1 MIAPPA
7 GERNGTLRVDSA
19 HRFVDKA
26 GIFGGIMMI
35 SHLRWVRSAALLLS
49 GAVFWMGCGG
59 EVKVAD
65 YEQDDPIARLPVN
78 QTIAIPGL
86 DGSTDVVFDDLGIPH
101 VYAPDIETAIHV
113 QGYLTA
119 QARFWEMDVIRRFAE
134 GRLSELFGSLTLN
147 TDVEMRTMFTT
158 RDGRRL
164 HVALW
169 EHVQQTDPEMAR
181 LGRAYAAG
189 VNAWLADLRAGR
201 NDTHLPPEYTLATVI
216 GLNPPIADW
225 LPEDS
230 LAVGRLQALSLSD
243 SSGED
248 INLARIIQA
257 LPEAMVRDIFRS
269 APAAPTTV
277 LPAMGAGGAW
287 RRAALFPSLE
297 WPSAEVLAGV
307 AERLDDRLGQM
318 PIGSRRSGAGSN
330 NWLVG
335 PSLSA
340 SGHALLANDPHLAL
354 FNPPVWHMIHLFVR
368 DTNENTTGV
377 IFPGLPGVILGH
389 NDVAAWGATTAG
401 FDVTDVYV
409 EDIETPP
416 NYPAAPRTVLFR
428 GERVPVIRIDEP
440 FLVRGRAQPV
450 IRVIEVVPHHGPQAP
465 DPNPS
470 DSLVGLAAS
479 GMSVRWTGHELTNDS
494 RFLFDIARAR
504 NVAEFRASLRNFGTG
519 AQNWIW
525 ADIEG
530 NIAYSSQVL
539 IPQRPA
545 GAVPYL
551 PMPGTGEAEWLT
563 DARGNTLWLPS
574 DRIPQA
580 VNPASGLLVTA
591 NNDQVGVTLD
601 NDPLNDDVYLGFTFA
616 EGFRAQRATEL
627 LDNTAGVRPAGAKMT
642 AADMSRYQYD
652 HSAKEGVR
660 FLPWLFAAAER
671 RSDLV
676 TEEMAE
682 ALDRL
687 RAWAIA
693 KPGSPPCDTPSG
705 IDAHELRPDV
715 APRSQP
721 VSAEE
726 KADSI
731 ATSIFAGFLTR
742 LSRLTLA
749 DDFAGTGIG
758 VPGGA
763 DATKALLHI
772 LEDIDRDD
780 PGFRVYTKSANGESS
795 LWDMKDTPEVE
806 TRDEIFL
813 QALRDGLMY
822 LQESFASAEM
832 EDWLWGLI
840 HQVRFQHFLGQAGV
854 NIFDLGPFAASGFRS
869 TVNPAGFSL
878 NANNLGFSG
887 GPSMR
892 FVVELDPAGIKAVNA
907 LPGGNHGDPG
917 GDANDNRYNEIN
929 PEIHYGDHVA
939 GWINGETFTYRFRPD
954 EVAANAKRKVRY
966 VGE

>member
-1 MIAPPA
+1 MN
-7 GERNGTLRVDSA
+7 R
-19 HRFVDKA
+19 
-26 GIFGGIMMI
+26 
-35 SHLRWVRSAALLLS
+35 LRWMQSAALWLCASAL
-49 GAVFWMGCGG
+49 WIGCGG
-59 EVKVAD
+59 EVRVTDDSSTAG
-65 YEQDDPIARLPVN
+65 DPIADLPID
-78 QTIAIPGL
+78 QTIVIPGL
-86 DGSTDVVFDDLGIPH
+86 DGSTDVVFDDLGMPH
-101 VYAPDIETAIHV
+101 VYAPDIETAIYV

-134 GRLSELFGSLTLN
+134 GRLSELFGSLTLD
-147 TDVEMRTMFTT
+147 TDVDMRTMFTT

-169 EHVQQTDPEMAR
+169 EHVQQVDPQMAR
-181 LGRAYAAG
+181 LGRAYADG

-201 NDTHLPPEYTLATVI
+201 NDAHLPPEYTLAPVV

-243 SSGED
+243 SSDSE
-248 INLARIIQA
+248 IELARIMQA
-257 LPEAMVRDIFRS
+257 LPEALVRDVFRS

-277 LPAMGAGGAW
+277 LPPLGGGGGASSVS
-287 RRAALFPSLE
+287 LFPSLE
-297 WPSAEVLAGV
+297 WPPAEVLAGV
-307 AERLDDRLGQM
+307 AARLDDRFGRM

-330 NWLVG
+330 NWLVA

-354 FNPPVWHMIHLFVR
+354 FNPPVWHMIHLAVR
-368 DTNENTTGV
+368 DTNENTIGV

-389 NDVAAWGATTAG
+389 NDVGAWGATTAG
-401 FDVTDVYV
+401 YDVTDVYV
-409 EDIETPP
+409 EDVETPA

-428 GERVPVIRIDEP
+428 GQRVPVIRIDEP
-440 FLVRGRAQPV
+440 FVVRGRAQPV

-465 DPNPS
+465 DPNPT
-470 DSLVGLAAS
+470 DSVVGLAAS

-494 RFLFDIARAR
+494 RFLFDIARSR
-504 NVAEFRASLRNFGTG
+504 NVAEFKESLRNFGTG
-519 AQNWIW
+519 GQNWIW

-530 NIAYSSQVL
+530 NIAYSSRVL

-545 GAVPYL
+545 GTVPYL
-551 PMPGTGEAEWLT
+551 PMSGAGDAEWLT
-563 DARGNTLWLPS
+563 DAQGRTLWLPP
-574 DRIPQA
+574 DKIPQA
-580 VNPASGLLVTA
+580 VNPPSGFLVTA
-591 NNDQVGVTLD
+591 NNDQIGVTLD
-601 NDPLNDDVYLGFTFA
+601 NDPLNDDVYLGFSFA

-627 LDNTAGVRPAGAKMT
+627 LENTDGVRPAGAKMT

-660 FLPWLFAAAER
+660 FLPWLFGAAER
-671 RSDLV
+671 RPDLV
-676 TEEMAE
+676 SGEMSE
-682 ALDRL
+682 ALARL
-687 RAWAIA
+687 RDWSIA
-693 KPGSPPCDTPSG
+693 KPGSPACDTPSG

-715 APRSQP
+715 AARPQP

-726 KADSI
+726 KADAV

-742 LSRLTLA
+742 LSRLTFA
-749 DDFAGTGIG
+749 DELAGTGIG

-763 DATKALLHI
+763 DATKGLLHI

-780 PGFRVYTKSANGESS
+780 PGFRVYTRGENGESS
-795 LWDMKDTPEVE
+795 LWDNQLTPEVE
-806 TRDEIFL
+806 TRDEILL
-813 QALRDGLMY
+813 QALRDGLTY
-822 LQESFASAEM
+822 LRSSFRSNQM
-832 EDWLWGLI
+832 DDWLWGLI
-840 HQVRFQHFLGQAGV
+840 HQVRYQHFLGQAGV
-854 NIFDLGPFAASGFRS
+854 GIFDLGPFAAPGFRS

-878 NANNLGFSG
+878 NANNLGFSS

-892 FVVELDPAGIKAVNA
+892 FVVELDPAGIRAVNA

-917 GDANDNRYNEIN
+917 GDANDNRYNQIN

-939 GWINGETFTYRFRPD
+939 GWINGETFTYRFRPN
-954 EVAANAKRKVRY
+954 EVAAHARRKVRY